1 MLLQLIAQ
9 HPQVITSILKN
20 TPTWV
25 WGLLVTLL
33 ALGLSQVRT
42 RNVSATRM
50 AIMPVAMTG
59 LSLWGTISAFGNSPQ
74 FGYVLLVWAAG
85 MALMAGLIG
94 TQAAPQGARYEAAT
108 RSFNVPGSW
117 LPLVLILG
125 IFMTKYI
132 VGVELA
138 MKPTLAQD
146 GQYTLI
152 VGALYGLFSG
162 SFTGRAAR
170 LWRLALKPSA
180 VTATPALTA

>member
-9 HPQVITSILKN
+9 HPEMIMPILRN

-25 WGLLVTLL
+25 WGLLATLL
-33 ALGLSQVRT
+33 ALGMSHVRT

-50 AIMPVAMTG
+50 ALIPVAMTG
-59 LSLWGTISAFGNSPQ
+59 LSLWGTISAFGSSPQ
-74 FGYVLLVWAAG
+74 FGYVLLVWAAS

-94 TQAAPQGARYEAAT
+94 TQAAPRGARYIAAT

-117 LPLVLILG
+117 LPLALILG

-180 VTATPALTA
+180 VAPAPALTA